1 MNIENLFEKSLVENS
16 TGAFALLDSLVRN
29 GNKYIFGYPGGAIL
43 PIYDELGNWEKQDLI
58 KHILVRHEQAAAHA
72 ADAYAR
78 ITGEVGVCFATSGPG
93 ATNLVTGIAT
103 AQIDSVPM
111 VVVTGQVGTSF
122 IGTDAF
128 QEIDIFGITL
138 PIIKHSY
145 ALRSAADIP
154 AVVNQAF
161 YIAKTGRPGPVL
173 IDFPKDIGLEII
185 KNYSPFSI
193 YNFLRIKN
201 YYIKVKSKNLKI
213 HQALYFLTHSCKPL
227 LYVGGGAVISNAK
240 LELAMLAR
248 YFKIPVTTTLKGK
261 GAFDENNPLCLGMLG
276 MHGTAYAN
284 FAVNECD
291 LLIAVGA
298 RFDDRVTGKL
308 DEFAA
313 NAKIIHIDIDPA
325 EIEKNLVI
333 ESALIG
339 DVKKVLQELLE
350 TYRNNMDIYEPKVT
364 TDWIAKINAWR
375 YAYPL
380 LIPTPDDAFS
390 PQQIINEI
398 GNLAP
403 KETIYTTDVGQHQMW
418 AAQFLKCDIR
428 KWASSAGLGTMGYGL
443 PAAIGAQYSDFKT
456 PVVCITGDAS
466 FQMNP
471 QELGTI
477 AQYNIPIKI
486 AIINNKFQGM
496 VRQWQESF
504 YDARYSHSNM
514 SEGQPNFMKL
524 AESYGIKGLIV
535 KKGDNLKEKIQE
547 MFNHNGPVLVDFLVN
562 REENCYPMV
571 TPGKSNKQMI
581 GAVKYDPDII
591 FSDEWNQKSL

>member
-1 MNIENLFEKSLVENS
+1 VNIENLFEKSLVENS

-201 YYIKVKSKNLKI
+201 YYIKFKSKNLKI

-333 ESALIG
+333 ELALIG

-350 TYRNNMDIYEPKVT
+350 TYRNNMDIYEIKASKSS
-364 TDWIAKINAWR
+364 DWKQTALLQAIIYGVLSAKALFNVYLVNVLSKNAKLYKIYFHKDLMFIRNKIIQEILNWNINCFLSKNIIFSNKNDKTIKYINVQETLIIDGRFDELKKKWVEFSICEFTSITKTR
-375 YAYPL
+375 LTILIDSEEKNIENELKEFIEKYQKIYKIKNIYACPEIYKYD
-380 LIPTPDDAFS
+380 LIKKYNMIP
-390 PQQIINEI
+390 IINESWENYKNKI
-398 GNLAP
+398 LSYKNNDLIKLDWDRSYNTLA
-403 KETIYTTDVGQHQMW
+403 
-418 AAQFLKCDIR
+418 
-428 KWASSAGLGTMGYGL
+428 
-443 PAAIGAQYSDFKT
+443 
-456 PVVCITGDAS
+456 
-466 FQMNP
+466 
-471 QELGTI
+471 
-477 AQYNIPIKI
+477 
-486 AIINNKFQGM
+486 
-496 VRQWQESF
+496 
-504 YDARYSHSNM
+504 
-514 SEGQPNFMKL
+514 
-524 AESYGIKGLIV
+524 LIV
-535 KKGDNLKEKIQE
+535 
-547 MFNHNGPVLVDFLVN
+547 
-562 REENCYPMV
+562 C
-571 TPGKSNKQMI
+571 
-581 GAVKYDPDII
+581 
-591 FSDEWNQKSL
+591 SLIHLYK